1 MISLTGNKEGVEHV
15 DVSDTKRR
23 TRTIWSRYFSSSF
36 FLSKQA
42 RSVATIACRLGVSQP
57 SGLLELAEFL
67 KIESLPQFPAF
78 SSPWRA
84 PFVSLEYVFEFSA
97 IASVTSVSEQL
108 NRRHQERTKL
118 KQTGCYYGRRRVTGS
133 RRQIV
138 RSPFSLSCK
147 DCETCPHRR
156 GSPSEVAHLFSP
168 WDSSDTC

>member
-15 DVSDTKRR
+15 DVSDTKR
-23 TRTIWSRYFSSSF
+23 RTIWSRYFSSSF

-67 KIESLPQFPAF
+67 KIESPPPSLP
-78 SSPWRA
+78 PWRA

-108 NRRHQERTKL
+108 NRRRQERTKL